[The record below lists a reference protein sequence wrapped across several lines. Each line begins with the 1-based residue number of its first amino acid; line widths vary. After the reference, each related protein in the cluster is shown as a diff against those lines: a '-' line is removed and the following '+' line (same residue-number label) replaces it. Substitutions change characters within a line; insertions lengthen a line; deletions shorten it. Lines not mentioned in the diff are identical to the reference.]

1 MLLISSGILI
11 SVGDRLARSHGMIG
25 PDENIVS
32 STARKSEEVQ
42 WVEPPYGNL
51 TCPFEWAKFSCFHQN
66 RLPQGKRGHELALQ
80 AWRQHEPQLRTWLA
94 ALPAPSVP
102 TELPKLLLVGDS
114 TMRQVF
120 IALGCYFW
128 RRNELR
134 DYSVDWATDWLCQDI
149 PNCVVSGN
157 HSGFNVGHFT
167 VGATTNNNNNN
178 NNNNNTIEQPP
189 KLQVFF
195 LPIAGNA
202 LFRQADIVS
211 KWEKELEATHQ
222 ITFSLQPAARVYQLT
237 KDDTIVYSIG
247 LHVGN
252 RNSIYNTLDKF
263 GRALLSKGPDRPK
276 LVYMNTITQHFP
288 TATGRFAARMIHLP
302 PDQFSCTANVSTNP
316 LLGTELTRIRAS
328 VNVDLV
334 FRPTDEEMGLH
345 HVGGNDCTHY
355 CMPGPPD
362 VFALRLIH
370 MLFLAAP
377 PP

>member
-1 MLLISSGILI
+1 MLLISFGILI

-32 STARKSEEVQ
+32 STTIKSEEVQ
-42 WVEPPYGNL
+42 RVEPPYGNL
-51 TCPFEWAKFSCFHQN
+51 TCPFEWAKFSCFHQD
-66 RLPQGKRGHELALQ
+66 RLSQGKRGHELALQ
-80 AWRQHEPQLRTWLA
+80 AWRQHEPLLRTWLA

-134 DYSVDWATDWLCQDI
+134 DYFVDWATDWLCQDI

-167 VGATTNNNNNN
+167 VGATTS

-211 KWEKELEATHQ
+211 KWGKELESTHQ
-222 ITFSLQPAARVYQLT
+222 ITFSLQPAEARVYQLT

-263 GRALLSKGPDRPK
+263 GRALLSQGPDRPK

-302 PDQFSCTANVSTNP
+302 LDQFSCTANVSTNP
-316 LLGTELTRIRAS
+316 LLDTELVRIRAS
-328 VNVDLV
+328 VNADLV

-362 VFALRLIH
+362 VFALRLIK
-370 MLFLAAP
+370 MLYLGP
-377 PP
+377 PAVTPT